1 MAQRRRFE
9 WDEAKA
15 RANEA
20 KHRLSFRFAAAVF
33 DDDNRLELDASR
45 PEDGEVRSKV
55 VGMIDGSLYTVVFV
69 MRGESYRIISARRS
83 NRREERNYGDRSL
96 HA

>member
-1 MAQRRRFE
+1 MAERRQFE

-15 RANEA
+15 RANDA
-20 KHRLSFRFAAAVF
+20 KHRVSFVVAVAAF

-55 VGMIDGSLYTVVFV
+55 VGMIEGSLYTVVFV
-69 MRGESYRIISARRS
+69 IRGERHRIISA
-83 NRREERNYGDRSL
+83 
-96 HA
+96 